1 MNATADRCQEKAG
14 FLFSH
19 ACSRAQEASCDDC
32 GKQTCEKHSR
42 TEDDHTRCITCAK
55 KTLKLGG
62 RPTKSKSRQR
72 QRYRDDGVG
81 AEARLVRRAIQ
92 RDELF
97 VDRVLE
103 AIEPVRGETALLQ
116 RLRGNCR
123 VGRRL
128 EHTVVQ
134 VDCLKRP
141 PLSAPKFGD
150 AFLLGQ
156 LPGQVL
162 PLVRIRMKITHAHR
176 NSRVFVLMLIG

>member
-72 QRYRDDGVG
+72 QRYRDDYYYDPYFYGPCYYDG
-81 AEARLVRRAIQ
+81 YGYYGSGYWGHDHSYHGHDHDDFTEADGENMLSAEAE
-92 RDELF
+92 DF
-97 VDRVLE
+97 
-103 AIEPVRGETALLQ
+103 
-116 RLRGNCR
+116 
-123 VGRRL
+123 
-128 EHTVVQ
+128 EH
-134 VDCLKRP
+134 
-141 PLSAPKFGD
+141 D
-150 AFLLGQ
+150 A
-156 LPGQVL
+156 
-162 PLVRIRMKITHAHR
+162 AA
-176 NSRVFVLMLIG
+176 S